1 MRNSIHDL
9 PACVW
14 RRKPPPQKTITS
26 LELGI
31 TVEEVEESLM
41 HIVLIKPTCNPQSQ
55 GSCPGWK
62 DAKAAETFEGKAD
75 KRPTFKGSGEKPAVC
90 YTRMR

>member
-1 MRNSIHDL
+1 MTFLRVCL
-9 PACVW
+9 AE
-14 RRKPPPQKTITS
+14 KTPPQKTITS

-75 KRPTFKGSGEKPAVC
+75 KSSRYVL
-90 YTRMR
+90 